1 MSDTGLN
8 PTSATSSEFFWM
20 LMYEWELRK
29 INSERRERRK
39 KEEEDDNYHPNFN
52 NNIYSYFNLILIF

>member
-1 MSDTGLN
+1 MIFIYLFIYKCTK
-8 PTSATSSEFFWM
+8 TSQ
-20 LMYEWELRK
+20 WELRK
-29 INSERRERRK
+29 ITNERRERRK